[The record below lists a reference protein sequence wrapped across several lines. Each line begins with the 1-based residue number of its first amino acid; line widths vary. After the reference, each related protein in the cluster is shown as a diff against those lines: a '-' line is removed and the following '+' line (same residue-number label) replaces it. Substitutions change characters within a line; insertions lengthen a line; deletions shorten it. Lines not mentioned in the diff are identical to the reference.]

1 MSINKTRGFIYWL
14 AKILG
19 DWQAISSGS
28 SKKVVRRFGRRAT
41 GRTSGKMLRKM
52 F

>member
-1 MSINKTRGFIYWL
+1 MSINKTRGFLYWL
-14 AKILG
+14 ARILG

-28 SKKVVRRFGRRAT
+28 SKKVVRRVGRRAT
-41 GRTSGKMLRKM
+41 GRTTGRMLRKL